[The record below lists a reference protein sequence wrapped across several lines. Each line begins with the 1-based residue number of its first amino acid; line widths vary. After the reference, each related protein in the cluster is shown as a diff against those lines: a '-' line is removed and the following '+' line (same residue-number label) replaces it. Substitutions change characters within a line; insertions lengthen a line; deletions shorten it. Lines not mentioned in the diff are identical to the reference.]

1 MLNWLTAAIVSLV
14 YPIVVEL
21 TGTPAFMF
29 IIFACALFVGMHI
42 N

>member
-14 YPIVVEL
+14 YPIGVEL

-29 IIFACALFVGMHI
+29 ILFALALFLGIWI